1 MKFLLL
7 GQPDLPS
14 SPHSGGV
21 GISNSTGET
30 NLGVRRKVLLGILQH
45 CQQGRHI
52 YRLEDEEEYS
62 IADKLP
68 KRDTNL
74 KGRGIHAG
82 NAGWSLL
89 EDLQESVRS

>member
-1 MKFLLL
+1 M
-7 GQPDLPS
+7 
-14 SPHSGGV
+14 
-21 GISNSTGET
+21 
-30 NLGVRRKVLLGILQH
+30 RRKVLLGILQH
-45 CQQGRHI
+45 CQQGGHIYRLEDEEEYSIADKLPI